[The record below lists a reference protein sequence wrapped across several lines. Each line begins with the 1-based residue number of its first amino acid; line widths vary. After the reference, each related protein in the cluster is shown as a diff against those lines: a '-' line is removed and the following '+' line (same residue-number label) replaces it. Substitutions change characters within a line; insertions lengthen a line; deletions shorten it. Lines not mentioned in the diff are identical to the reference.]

1 MYVVRSNRQTL
12 FNMLN
17 SLRSLVVGSALMLA
31 ATASAQ
37 FPYWWSV
44 DGTIAGCYP
53 GQVVTISTIQ
63 GTMPQQTITA
73 TVDSTTCTFSVL
85 LPISS
90 VWGMI
95 EMSTLCGGAV
105 ITAYDSASFNFL
117 LDTAYT
123 NVNWNCAGGNLDCL
137 GIPNGPNVVGS
148 PCDDGDPNTIGDAWS
163 PGCVCVGNIWNGCQA
178 AFSIQQSTPWDITTL
193 NQSTGVPQLTYN
205 WWLPNGSQS
214 TQFEPTFTFS
224 SSGIYS
230 MCLAITDGG
239 GCTSMTCDTI
249 YVDSLGYVSNNI
261 PWYDC
266 LGMLW
271 GPNTPGSAC
280 DDNDPNTLGDV
291 WTNMCAC
298 VGQGGGQVDCLGIP
312 GGINM
317 PGTACVDSVGGMIVT
332 GTWDLNCNCVT
343 NGMVDCMGI
352 LNGPDMPGTLCD
364 DGDSLTVQ
372 DTWNANCVCTGV
384 VLNAYDCNGVLN
396 GPDMPGMPCDDGDP
410 LTSNDIWDANC
421 VCAGSNNAPCQAG
434 FWVMQGF
441 TLDSLNG
448 PQPIPNELWIWN
460 LSSGGSGSYTYFWS
474 FGDGTSS
481 TDPFPTHQYANG
493 GPYLLCLTIDDGAGC
508 TSTSCDSVSVDSN
521 GLYTGFSGGNDQR
534 DQGFT
539 INVQN
544 GVQSVG
550 ELNVN
555 GGLATWPNPTTDEL
569 NIAIADAIAGSA
581 RIEMVDAN
589 GRVVL
594 SEQTRL
600 AGGRSQLVI
609 GTQELAPGL
618 YMLRISNGE
627 RVLNQRIVKGN

>member
-1 MYVVRSNRQTL
+1 MYVGRSNIQTL

-44 DGTIAGCYP
+44 SGTITGCYP
-53 GQVVTISTIQ
+53 GQIVTISTIQ

-73 TVDSTTCTFSVL
+73 TVDSTNCTFSANL
-85 LPISS
+85 GISS
-90 VWGMI
+90 AWGMI
-95 EMSTLCGGAV
+95 QMTTQCGGAV
-105 ITAYDSASFNFL
+105 INAFDTASFNFF

-123 NVNWNCAGGNLDCL
+123 YVTWNCGGGQLDCNGVL
-137 GIPNGPNVVGS
+137 NGPDMPGTACN
-148 PCDDGDPNTIGDAWS
+148 DGDPMTYNDMWTAGCACTGTFAPFCDAEFTFTQPQPWFLQMDDQSIGQG
-163 PGCVCVGNIWNGCQA
+163 P
-178 AFSIQQSTPWDITTL
+178 
-193 NQSTGVPQLTYN
+193 LTYN
-205 WWLPNGSQS
+205 WYLNGQLISNLENPLVNANNQNWLGFQLNIVDS
-214 TQFEPTFTFS
+214 TGCS
-224 SSGIYS
+224 SWQN
-230 MCLAITDGG
+230 
-239 GCTSMTCDTI
+239 DTI
-249 YVDSLGYVSNNI
+249 YLDSTGFVSNNW
-261 PWYDC
+261 PWFDC

-271 GPNTPGSAC
+271 GPNTIGSAC
-280 DDNDPNTLGDV
+280 DDNDPNTTFDTWSASCV
-291 WTNMCAC
+291 CAG
-298 VGQGGGQVDCLGIP
+298 VIGSYDCFGIFNGP
-312 GGINM
+312 NM
-317 PGTACVDSVGGMIVT
+317 PGTACVDSIGGGMILT

-343 NGMVDCMGI
+343 NGLVDCNGV

-410 LTSNDIWDANC
+410 LTSNDMWDANC

-460 LSSGGSGSYTYFWS
+460 LSSGGSGTYSYFWS

-508 TSTSCDSVSVDSN
+508 NSTYCDSVSVDSN

-569 NIAIADAIAGSA
+569 NIAIADAIAGNA
-581 RIEMVDAN
+581 RIEMIDAN
-589 GRVVL
+589 GRVIL